1 MKRLRATLLIT
12 NFCCNSSRDWT
23 ISCRSL
29 PRSMAS
35 CPTLRWKWTHWLWP
49 SKSLKGCLSSRG
61 GSISSEL
68 ARKEPSLL
76 WAMSLTSFGAANFST
91 SWSWPPFPAS
101 TITLPT
107 RETGEVSKSR
117 FHSHRKKM
125 TAFLCALSSKLRCQ
139 KMSFSG
145 PNLNSLPS
153 SLTQSWSKKN
163 HRTNENLPQTLEN
176 ACIAISKTRSLRL
189 RRSQNSSN
197 E

>member
-1 MKRLRATLLIT
+1 MT

-23 ISCRSL
+23 ISYRSL

-35 CPTLRWKWTHWLWP
+35 CPTSRWKWTHWLWP
-49 SKSLKGCLSSRG
+49 SKSLIGCLSLRG

-91 SWSWPPFPAS
+91 SWTWPLFPAS
-101 TITLPT
+101 TSTSPM
-107 RETGEVSKSR
+107 RETVEPSKSR
-117 FHSHRKKM
+117 FRSHRKKM

-139 KMSFSG
+139 RKSCSG
-145 PNLNSLPS
+145 PNLTSLPS
-153 SLTQSWSKKN
+153 SLTQSRDKKN
-163 HRTNENLPQTLEN
+163 HRTNKNLPQTLEN
-176 ACIAISKTRSLRL
+176 ACIAISKTRNLRL
-189 RRSQNSSN
+189 RRSRKFSN